1 MIDEKTQHFGLPLPH
16 DLNDLSQDNPR
27 LREALRIID
36 SELQR
41 MQEAN
46 DLLSGGGAGFFA
58 RLLAAEATVAHLTR
72 RVTELE
78 LALVGM
84 TSADGVYRGP
94 VAVGSSM
101 AAMGH
106 CGMLVLTAPVVEP
119 VGNPSETPPNSHD
132 GDQGENQ

>member
-27 LREALRIID
+27 LREALGLID
-36 SELQR
+36 RELQR

-84 TSADGVYRGP
+84 TSAEGVYRGP
-94 VAVGSSM
+94 VAVGTKPEHI
-101 AAMGH
+101 GH
-106 CGMLVLTAPVVEP
+106 CGVLFLLED
-119 VGNPSETPPNSHD
+119 GGTPTEGKPD
-132 GDQGENQ
+132 A